1 MSNKRAQT
9 NAAIPNAKKTQSFN
23 DSAIHRIMIET
34 DILIIGAGP
43 TGLFTVFEAGLLK
56 LKCHII
62 DGLPQP
68 GGQLTELY
76 PKKPIFDIPG
86 YPSVNAGDLVDNL
99 MEQIKQFQPGFT
111 LNEVAEKIQ
120 KLEDGTF
127 IVTTNAGT
135 EHHAKAVAIAG
146 GLGIFEP
153 RKPALKD
160 LEFYELE
167 DRGVEYFVK
176 DPEKFR
182 DKKIVISGGGDSAL
196 DWSIFLSNV
205 ASEVTLVH
213 RRNEFRGALDSV
225 EKVQELKKQGKIK
238 LITPA
243 EVIGFKGSERIES
256 VDIEINGA
264 RMNVVCD
271 YFIPLFG
278 LTPKLGPIAN
288 WGLEIEKNAIKVN
301 NALDYQTN
309 VEGIYAIGDVNTYPG
324 KLKLILCGFH
334 EATLMCQSVYNKL
347 NPGKKYVLKYTTVS
361 GIDGFDGT
369 RKEAEKAV
377 VKAIE

>member
-1 MSNKRAQT
+1 
-9 NAAIPNAKKTQSFN
+9 
-23 DSAIHRIMIET
+23 MIST

-43 TGLFTVFEAGLLK
+43 TGLFAVFEAGLLK

-62 DGLPQP
+62 DALPQP
-68 GGQLTELY
+68 GGQLSELY

-86 YPSVNAGDLVDNL
+86 YPTVGAQELVDNL

-111 LNEVAEKIQ
+111 LNERAETID

-127 IVTTNAGT
+127 IVTTDKGT
-135 EHHAKAVAIAG
+135 KHHAKAVAIAG
-146 GLGIFEP
+146 GLGSFEP
-153 RKPALKD
+153 RKPIIED
-160 LEFYELE
+160 LEFYE
-167 DRGVEYFVK
+167 DKGVEYFVRN
-176 DPEKFR
+176 PELFR
-182 DKKIVISGGGDSAL
+182 DKKIVIAGGGDSAL
-196 DWSIFLSNV
+196 DWSIFLADV
-205 ASEVTLVH
+205 AQEVTLIH

-225 EKVQELKKQGKIK
+225 EKVQQLKSQNKINM
-238 LITPA
+238 ITPA
-243 EVIGFKGSERIES
+243 EVVGLKGAEHLES
-256 VDIEINGA
+256 LVVSINGA
-264 RMNVVCD
+264 TMTVDTD

-309 VEGIYAIGDVNTYPG
+309 IEGIYAIGDINTYPG

-347 NPGKKYVLKYTTVS
+347 NPGKKYVLKYTTVA
-361 GIDGFDGT
+361 GVDGFDGT

-377 VKAIE
+377 VKTIE